1 MNYTISGF
9 GDEISAD
16 LEEQLATLKGL
27 GVDGLDLRT
36 AFGKNV
42 STLTDEEVT
51 AVREKAESY
60 GLKIQAIGSPV
71 NKAKYS
77 DAART
82 EQYEKLKRIIQIAKI
97 AGTRRI
103 RIFSPETDREGGG
116 EAWPEVRTW
125 MAEQVA
131 LAEAEDVILM
141 HENDGHFFGAFPA
154 NSRLLME
161 EFAGPHFRA
170 IYDPGNAVLLG
181 TRTMRDWFPWT
192 LPFLDTIHVKD
203 AIVGGHF
210 VFAGEGDGEMIALLD
225 FLKQNNWSG
234 ALTLEPHAQVAGPA
248 GGFSGKENFTRA
260 VTALRKCLSEV
271 GA

>member
-1 MNYTISGF
+1 MEYTITGF

-16 LEEQLATLKGL
+16 LDEQLATLKEL

-36 AFGKNV
+36 AFSKNV
-42 STLTDEEVT
+42 SMLTDEEVR

-60 GLKIQAIGSPV
+60 ALRIQAIGSPI
-71 NKAKYS
+71 NKVKLT
-77 DAART
+77 DEART
-82 EQYEKLKRIIQIAKI
+82 EQFEKLKRIIQIAKI

-103 RIFSPETDREGGG
+103 RIFSPETDREGGS
-116 EAWPEVRTW
+116 EAWPDVRAW

-131 LAEAEDVILM
+131 LAQAEDVILM
-141 HENDGHFFGAFPA
+141 HENDGHFFGAFPT

-181 TRTMRDWFPWT
+181 TQTMRDWFPWT
-192 LPFLDTIHVKD
+192 LPYLDTIHVKD
-203 AIVGGHF
+203 ARANDHF
-210 VFAGEGDGEMIALLD
+210 VFAGEGDGEMVTLLD

-248 GGFSGKENFTRA
+248 GGFSGKENFGMA
-260 VTALRKCLSEV
+260 VAALRKCLTEV
-271 GA
+271 GV